1 MAGMKDFS
9 AEFRFSAS
17 RSSGPGGQNV
27 NKTASKVELRFDVE
41 NSALLAEDE
50 KTLLKSKL
58 ASQLTNEGELI
69 ITAQTDRSQLRNKE
83 TAVRKFYRLL
93 EKAFAQPKKRKP
105 TKPSVSAVRERLQQ
119 KRRDSEKKSQR
130 RGDGW

>member
-1 MAGMKDFS
+1 MKDLS

-27 NKTASKVELRFDVE
+27 NKTASKVELRFHVD
-41 NSALLAEDE
+41 NSALLTEEE

-58 ASQLTNEGELI
+58 ANQLTNESELI
-69 ITAQTDRSQLRNKE
+69 VTAQTERSQLRNKE
-83 TAVRKFYRLL
+83 IAVRKFYRLL
-93 EKAFAQPKKRKP
+93 EKAFDQPKKRKP
-105 TKPSVSAVRERLQQ
+105 GKPSLSAVRERLQE
-119 KRRDSEKKSQR
+119 KRQHSEKKSQR